1 MIVVINIIERKTV
14 ERMMVKRMMDGWMM
28 V

>member
-14 ERMMVKRMMDGWMM
+14 ERMMVERMMDR
-28 V
+28 